1 MSVNEDEIKVEY
13 CETFDS
19 DPLYDN
25 GELTTENNLDLHST
39 VVVGHKNIN
48 KVSSQ
53 CLLRRIQLQFTEKI
67 QFKVMILLRT
77 VLDST
82 F

>member
-25 GELTTENNLDLHST
+25 GELLENNLGLHST
-39 VVVGHKNIN
+39 VVVGLKNIN